1 MLRWSGRAT
10 HVSARSRY
18 PFDADYGARRT
29 FEFRTKRRCIGS
41 PPPPSPRPLL
51 RPNRPVTRILA
62 PRKKTACGSDGI
74 KSGLVTISALARPL
88 GVSHI
93 LGTMREIL
101 PGIFTWGSTYADRPW
116 DLNGYAIRLEGCT
129 VLVDPPAPAEDDWP
143 SFDVMKPIAKIVLTN
158 RDHVRDAELFRTRCG
173 ARLVAGADEV
183 TQLAPVAIEEAVR
196 QGDLIAGAL
205 RVIHLPGKS
214 AGEIG
219 LHFDPAHHAI
229 SREMGGILLLGD
241 AIIGNPPGA
250 LSLIPKPKLDDPS
263 KLKRSLRKLLDYDFD
278 VLLLCDGQPVLRG
291 GKLKVAEFLDTLA

>member
-1 MLRWSGRAT
+1 MR
-10 HVSARSRY
+10 
-18 PFDADYGARRT
+18 
-29 FEFRTKRRCIGS
+29 
-41 PPPPSPRPLL
+41 
-51 RPNRPVTRILA
+51 RPVLRIAEHRVRGKLSKTSPFVIDGLRVNNKRKRLFFKTRA
-62 PRKKTACGSDGI
+62 PAEQELGRIKTKLRQEDALFQKD
-74 KSGLVTISALARPL
+74 SALARPL

-93 LGTMREIL
+93 LGAMREIL

-116 DLNGYAIRLEGCT
+116 DLNGYAIRVAGCT
-129 VLVDPPAPAEDDWP
+129 TLVDPPALGEDEWP
-143 SFDVMKPIAKIVLTN
+143 SFDVMKPIATIVLTN

-183 TQLAPVAIEEAVR
+183 RQLAPIAINEAVR
-196 QGDLIAGAL
+196 EGDLIAGAL

-219 LHFDPAHHAI
+219 LYFDPAYHAV

-241 AIIGNPPGA
+241 AIIGDPPGA
-250 LSLIPKPKLDDPS
+250 LSLIPEPKLDDPP

-291 GKLKVAEFLDTLA
+291 GKLKVAEFLNTLT